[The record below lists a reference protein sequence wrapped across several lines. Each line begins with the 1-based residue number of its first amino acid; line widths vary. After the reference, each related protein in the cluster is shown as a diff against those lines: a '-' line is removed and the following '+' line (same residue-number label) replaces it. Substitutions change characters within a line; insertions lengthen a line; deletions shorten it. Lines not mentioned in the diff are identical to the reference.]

1 MSKFLA
7 ILISVLTA
15 INTPVIS
22 QDEKN
27 TIMEQAWFNS
37 TDEIRQTLPLEYQAY
52 ACGMTAEEFEFMA
65 RVIQMEGNG
74 STDWS
79 DFEDKVLIACVIL
92 NRVKSSSFPDTIT
105 GVLTQ
110 SGQFSTVSNGWC
122 SERYTDSSRW
132 SVVIAQRR
140 LANGEVPDNLL
151 YFNCQGYFSGFEPY
165 CYQGGNYFSLG

>member
-79 DFEDKVLIACVIL
+79 DFEDKA
-92 NRVKSSSFPDTIT
+92 
-105 GVLTQ
+105 
-110 SGQFSTVSNGWC
+110 
-122 SERYTDSSRW
+122 
-132 SVVIAQRR
+132 
-140 LANGEVPDNLL
+140 
-151 YFNCQGYFSGFEPY
+151 
-165 CYQGGNYFSLG
+165 